1 MSPTL
6 LDALVDKSL
15 LVPMRGDEPRF
26 RMLETLREYG
36 VERLIERGIVQQVR
50 AAHLEHFVTFAERH
64 EGDLRGPGQLD
75 AFAALDLERGN
86 IAAAFRFAVD
96 QEDRPSAARLAA
108 SSAWYWATRSQEREM
123 LGWIRAALSLPG
135 TADASSEVA
144 LHALAI
150 MGEMMGQEREAV
162 SGHVARI
169 LEFLDTGEASGP
181 LVDLAAHAIHHFGLA
196 EGRVPPETDDPW
208 TLAAIALMRVLLL
221 DNAGDQSDTRA
232 LLEEAIDG
240 FSEVE
245 DRWGLAMS
253 ISQRGAFEANE
264 GDTEAALQSWQDAM
278 PLLAALGAEDDL
290 QFSRLRIMGLRLSTA
305 SGDDLPGLRRDIE
318 GWVADAEASG
328 SDRAIAVA
336 LVNLASL
343 ERVAGNPERSITI
356 LKDLLE
362 RGETGIVEFV
372 GSRQMLAS
380 LHATLVLA
388 YIDRGQ
394 LDDAERHLQIA
405 GVAALAS
412 DDMPIVSS
420 VAVASACVAY
430 AQGHLVA
437 AARRLGASD
446 GIRGRAD
453 LSNREGRLLGQALR
467 AELGDARFEGEHAAA
482 AGLARDEAL
491 ALAIPTGS

>member
-1 MSPTL
+1 
-6 LDALVDKSL
+6 
-15 LVPMRGDEPRF
+15 
-26 RMLETLREYG
+26 
-36 VERLIERGIVQQVR
+36 
-50 AAHLEHFVTFAERH
+50 
-64 EGDLRGPGQLD
+64 
-75 AFAALDLERGN
+75 
-86 IAAAFRFAVD
+86 
-96 QEDRPSAARLAA
+96 
-108 SSAWYWATRSQEREM
+108 
-123 LGWIRAALSLPG
+123 
-135 TADASSEVA
+135 
-144 LHALAI
+144 
-150 MGEMMGQEREAV
+150 
-162 SGHVARI
+162 
-169 LEFLDTGEASGP
+169 
-181 LVDLAAHAIHHFGLA
+181 
-196 EGRVPPETDDPW
+196 
-208 TLAAIALMRVLLL
+208 LAAIALMRVLLL

-240 FSEVE
+240 FSEVG
-245 DRWGLAMS
+245 DRWGLATS

-264 GDTEAALQSWQDAM
+264 GDTDAALQSWQDAM

-453 LSNREGRLLGQALR
+453 LSNREGRLLGLALR

-482 AGLARDEAL
+482 ARLDRDEAL